1 MWRNFLGLYAIYGTI
16 IFRLNFKQ
24 CFHFKTIGHTL
35 ELMARPRRSEQTRE
49 ALITAGIDQ
58 ISMHG
63 YHGTGIKQILDAVNV
78 PKGSFYNFF
87 NSKEAFVAEL
97 IAEYSHIVLIELNTY
112 LQNQGAK
119 LSPVEQLRGIYKF
132 GVQKYANNQC
142 QKSCLIGALA
152 ADIGAES
159 TLCQQALKKA
169 MAEWQTAFSSLFQQA
184 QQAGELRTDVSASQ
198 LSSVYWS
205 TWEGTLLKMKVTGDA
220 KAATDTMEMMLTVFF
235 KAPVPA

>member
-1 MWRNFLGLYAIYGTI
+1 
-16 IFRLNFKQ
+16 
-24 CFHFKTIGHTL
+24 
-35 ELMARPRRSEQTRE
+35 
-49 ALITAGIDQ
+49 
-58 ISMHG
+58 MHG

-97 IAEYSHIVLIELNTY
+97 IKEYSQIVLIELNTY

-119 LSPVEQLRGIYKF
+119 LSPVEQLRDIYKF
-132 GVQKYANNQC
+132 GVQKFANNQC
-142 QKSCLIGALA
+142 QKSCLIAALA

-169 MAEWQTAFSSLFQQA
+169 MSEWQTAFSSLFQRA
-184 QQAGELRTDVSASQ
+184 QQLGELRTDVSASQ

-205 TWEGTLLKMKVTGDA
+205 TWEGTLLKMKVSGDA
-220 KAATDTMEMMLTVFF
+220 KAATDTMEMMLTIFF
-235 KAPVPA
+235 KAPVAA